1 MVVGVSDLKEKFSMQ
16 LTGLE
21 LDLLQRLANGPWGSP
36 PLFDRSL
43 LVRLIEQGYVRA
55 EALPTGEVRYEIT
68 EAGSAGII
76 LEG

>member
-1 MVVGVSDLKEKFSMQ
+1 ME

-21 LDLLQRLANGPWGSP
+21 LDFVRRLADGAWTSP

-43 LVRLIEQGYVRA
+43 VVRLIELGYVRA
-55 EALPTGEVRYEIT
+55 ETLASGEVCYAIT
-68 EAGSAGII
+68 EAGLAGLI

>member
-1 MVVGVSDLKEKFSMQ
+1 MQ

-21 LDLLQRLANGPWGSP
+21 LDFLQRLANGPWVSP
-36 PLFDRSL
+36 PRFDQTL
-43 LVRLIEQGYVRA
+43 IVRLIEHGYVRA

-68 EAGSAGII
+68 EAGGAGI

>member
-1 MVVGVSDLKEKFSMQ
+1 ME

-21 LDLLQRLANGPWGSP
+21 LDFVQRLAKGAWTSP

-43 LVRLIEQGYVRA
+43 VVRLIELGYVRA
-55 EALPTGEVRYEIT
+55 ETLATGEVRYEIT
-68 EAGSAGII
+68 EAGLAGII

>member
-1 MVVGVSDLKEKFSMQ
+1 ME

-21 LDLLQRLANGPWGSP
+21 LDFVQRLAKGAWTSP

-43 LVRLIEQGYVRA
+43 VVRLIERGYVRA
-55 EALPTGEVRYEIT
+55 QTLPSGEVRYEIT
-68 EAGSAGII
+68 EAGLAQII